1 MAVHTE
7 HIFLAID
14 VRVDEVHNP
23 DNGELGGRVLII
35 TDKEDGTVW
44 KLPMS
49 LTNSKEIGSKLLGV
63 GASRIHTASPLEMQR
78 AAASIVKPNGSKR

>member
-1 MAVHTE
+1 MSVHTE

-49 LTNSKEIGSKLLGV
+49 LQNAKEIGSKLLGV
-63 GASRIHTASPLEMQR
+63 GARIHAPSPLEMQQ